1 MIKSTD
7 ILQISKYLSIQS
19 QRKQKILGDPTFFAQ
34 NYYNCNKRI
43 DIIQILCI
51 AKNQHNLNKAPLD

>member
-1 MIKSTD
+1 M
-7 ILQISKYLSIQS
+7 
-19 QRKQKILGDPTFFAQ
+19 QKILGEPTFFAQ

-51 AKNQHNLNKAPLD
+51 AKNQHNLNIAPLD